1 MALHR
6 LFKIDTRTPMRILTP
21 VIRTK
26 VIATLGP
33 AVASADALLRL
44 FQAGCDVCRLNFS
57 HGSLDDHLKMLRLI
71 REASMRHDT
80 PVAVLGD
87 LCGPKIRLGKV
98 ADHGGTGGIPIE
110 TGDAL
115 VIARGTFVAEYTPG
129 QDRRASSIYANLI
142 DDVQVGHRVL
152 IEDGLLRF
160 ICVEKTYGEIRL
172 QCTAGGILKSSKGIN
187 LPDTRVTIPA
197 ITDQDWACVDW
208 AVENDLDYLALSFV
222 RDADDIRLLQRALSN
237 KQSDIQIIS
246 KIEKPEAIADIDDI
260 ISASHGLMVARGD
273 LGVELDLA
281 HVPIIQKDLVRRCR
295 LAAKPVIVATQML
308 QSMIDNSSPTR
319 AEVSDVAN
327 AIFDGT
333 DAIML
338 SGETSVGK
346 YPHETVHIM
355 NHIAEVAEEFQFS
368 QPDFRSPGGA
378 PDTNGMAISSAV
390 ASAVAEIVRSMK
402 VELVVVY
409 SQTGATA
416 RIFSKHRFSVP
427 IVALSSDHKALRQM
441 ALHFGVVPVEMPP
454 PRDMDDL
461 VHHVDNLLFER
472 KLAAIG
478 QRVVVVAGASLGTP
492 GTRNAIVLHT
502 VGSDFSSDKQS
513 ITGMAIDTEGKV

>member
-1 MALHR
+1 
-6 LFKIDTRTPMRILTP
+6 MRILTP